1 MFPEAFLKRWVLAAN
16 ENLTAETVENE
27 FDLMLNDLKWYLIKN
42 QLAKANACKVEKEDI
57 EAFARKMAKIQ
68 FAQYGMLNVPEDI
81 LANYAQDM
89 LKKEETIKNMVEKV
103 LEEKVLEVVKTSVK
117 LDKKAISYEDFN
129 KMFE

>member
-1 MFPEAFLKRWVLAAN
+1 
-16 ENLTAETVENE
+16 
-27 FDLMLNDLKWYLIKN
+27 
-42 QLAKANACKVEKEDI
+42 
-57 EAFARKMAKIQ
+57 MAKIQ

-103 LEEKVLEVVKTSVK
+103 LEEKVLEVVKASVK